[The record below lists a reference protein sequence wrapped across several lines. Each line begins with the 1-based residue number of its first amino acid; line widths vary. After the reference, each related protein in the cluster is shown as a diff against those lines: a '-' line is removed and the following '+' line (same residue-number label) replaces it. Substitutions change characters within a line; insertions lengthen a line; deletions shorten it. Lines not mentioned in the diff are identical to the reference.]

1 MYTVSID
8 FTVLLNIK
16 CETNTMHWTE
26 MRTQDTDKP
35 HSSISYTRTCP
46 RCMAFFT
53 KQLVCEWEDTWR
65 KLSKYMFTV
74 FLLDKWQ
81 LRRVSF
87 AILQQKVKYKL
98 LKKNE
103 WRFYGMVLDNENII
117 EHMQV
122 HTPIWSSGLWLQGI
136 KQTFKL
142 VEKKKSH
149 KKPYSN
155 NFSLK
160 YMLRP
165 CHQLHVKGTE
175 PFPD

>member
-1 MYTVSID
+1 MQHKHHA
-8 FTVLLNIK
+8 LNWN
-16 CETNTMHWTE
+16 EDTGHW
-26 MRTQDTDKP
+26 QP

-53 KQLVCEWEDTWR
+53 KQLVCEWGDTWR

-81 LRRVSF
+81 LVRVSF

-98 LKKNE
+98 LKKKNE
-103 WRFYGMVLDNENII
+103 WRFYGMVLDNANII

-160 YMLRP
+160 YTLRP